1 MGENHIG
8 SINVKII
15 PLKEKHKLTETD
27 ISNLSQ
33 WMISGKSL
41 EEMAYSFNDR
51 LSVSQIF
58 IAAGI
63 LAKEMYDTSLAELCP
78 NLVEERRAL
87 SESKHG
93 QWQEKK
99 TENRVVEL
107 LRKLVEDLTLYEY
120 ELIMRPA

>member
-1 MGENHIG
+1 M
-8 SINVKII
+8 KII
-15 PLKEKHKLTETD
+15 PLKEKHKLSETD

-51 LSVSQIF
+51 ISVPQIF

-63 LAKEMYDTSLAELCP
+63 LAKEMYDTTLAELCP
-78 NLVEERRAL
+78 HLVEERRAL

-99 TENRVVEL
+99 TENRVL
-107 LRKLVEDLTLYEY
+107 DMLRKLVEDLTLYEY
-120 ELIMRPA
+120 EMIIRPA